1 MSEIYNVIFT
11 GKIKSS
17 ADQKRLVALFS
28 VKFKLGHE
36 KAEKLISSGRAIT
49 LKKDIDLDKAL
60 KLQEVLKNL
69 GMIVKIDPDP
79 ESEEPSYPTELVLG
93 GVDNEDDDATEV
105 LDRSDMPRA
114 PQCPK
119 CGSYNMQLGICQDCG
134 IVASKYIDAQARHSE
149 DKTWG
154 TQPSQE
160 DPYATPEAELEEHDD
175 EEMVG
180 PHGVSIGRGF
190 SWVVSGW
197 QLFKGAPMEWLIA
210 VVLLFVMNFLV
221 VMVPLVGPI
230 VVILLGPTLFA
241 GFMLGCREQEEDGV
255 FTIGHLFAGF
265 RQNTGQTF
273 LVGFFYLLFSMLI
286 LAAMALFMYSS
297 LGDFISKGGDM
308 EMALSMVFSA
318 PVLISAVGGVIA
330 FFMLLMAY
338 IFAPALVV
346 LEDLSAWEAM
356 KLSFVGCLKN
366 LLPLTLYS
374 ILVIVLFLLNSV
386 FLLLSPILMVVA
398 MILFVLGFVVLFP
411 IQIGALYT
419 AYREIYYD

>member
-11 GKIKSS
+11 GKIKPSV
-17 ADQKRLVALFS
+17 DQRRLVDLFS
-28 VKFKLGHE
+28 VKFKLGQE

-49 LKKDIDLDKAL
+49 LKKDIDLEKAL
-60 KLQEVLKNL
+60 KLREALENL

-79 ESEEPSYPTELVLG
+79 EPEEPSYPTELAIEG
-93 GVDNEDDDATEV
+93 IDNEDDDATEV
-105 LDRSDMPRA
+105 LDHSDMPRA
-114 PQCPK
+114 QCPK

-149 DKTWG
+149 DEARG
-154 TQPSQE
+154 TQSAQQ
-160 DPYATPEAELEEHDD
+160 DPYATPEADLEEHDD

-190 SWVVSGW
+190 SWVASGW
-197 QLFKGAPMEWLIA
+197 QLFKGAPLAWLIA
-210 VVLLFVMNFLV
+210 VVVLFVMNFLLA
-221 VMVPLVGPI
+221 MVPLVGPI
-230 VVILLGPTLFA
+230 FVVLLGPTLFA
-241 GFMLGCREQEEDGV
+241 GFMIGCREQEEDGV

-265 RQNTGQTF
+265 RQNIGQTI

-286 LAAMALFMYSS
+286 LAAMALIMYSS
-297 LGDFISKGGDM
+297 LGDFFSKGGSV
-308 EMALSMVFSA
+308 EMALSMVFST
-318 PVLISAVGGVIA
+318 PVLISVVGGVIA
-330 FFMLLMAY
+330 FFILLMAY

-374 ILVIVLFLLNSV
+374 ILVTVLFLLNSV

-398 MILFVLGFVVLFP
+398 MVLFVLGFLVLFP
-411 IQIGALYT
+411 IQIGAIYT